1 MTRYWIG
8 VAARDHVKA
17 AEAGGFC
24 QFCHGRQAPARRL
37 CEGDGL
43 VYYSPRESMSA
54 AAAVRA
60 FTAIGRVRA
69 GDAYRAAQSGG
80 FTPWRRDVAYWPAND
95 APAAPLL
102 DHLSFAAHGANY
114 GWQMRKGLF
123 EITGDDFRAI
133 MAAMGVS
140 GAER

>member
-8 VAARDHVKA
+8 VAARDRVKA

-43 VYYSPRESMSA
+43 VYYSARETMSA
-54 AAAVRA
+54 GAAVRA
-60 FTAIGRVRA
+60 FTAIGRVKA
-69 GDAYRAAQSGG
+69 GDAYRAAHSDG
-80 FTPWRRDVAYWPAND
+80 FTPWRRQVAYWPATD
-95 APAAPLL
+95 APVAPLL
-102 DHLSFAAHGANY
+102 DRLSFSAHGANR
-114 GWQMRKGLF
+114 GLQLRKGLF
-123 EITGDDFRAI
+123 EITADDFRAI

-140 GAER
+140 GAQI